1 MSNNTPSSKIPG
13 DKIRLLGDD
22 HDEAPI
28 DMMGNGEE
36 DDGDNSIVDEDD
48 EVGTEDGGEDGGEDG
63 VEDDD
68 GEDDVMDEDDDGDV
82 ISDDGIDTTLDRM
95 TAPSARISAK
105 HGRPAGLQ
113 SMDTAVPP
121 QVLAAANA
129 NDSGD
134 MTDDDVDIDVASMS
148 GNVTGDDEYDD
159 DDEDPETYL
168 QKFDLE
174 MNRDLLLSHHP
185 TQFNKN
191 DTEISLLCQLTR
203 NASNNVIDP
212 LHKTTPFLTKYEK
225 TRVLGQRA
233 KQLNS
238 GSKPYVVVPDH
249 VLDGYII
256 AQIELA
262 QKRIPFIIERPIHGG
277 GCEYWRVRDL
287 EIL

>member
-1 MSNNTPSSKIPG
+1 MSSNTSSSKVPG
-13 DKIRLLGDD
+13 EKIRLLGDD
-22 HDEAPI
+22 NDDPI
-28 DMMGNGEE
+28 DIGDNVEE
-36 DDGDNSIVDEDD
+36 DDGENSVVAEDEEEGGDEDD
-48 EVGTEDGGEDGGEDG
+48 GEEDNDDEENI
-63 VEDDD
+63 DDD
-68 GEDDVMDEDDDGDV
+68 DDD
-82 ISDDGIDTTLDRM
+82 INSEDGIDATLDSM
-95 TAPSARISAK
+95 TATTVKSGSKP
-105 HGRPAGLQ
+105 GRFLGIQPMGV
-113 SMDTAVPP
+113 AVPR
-121 QVLAAANA
+121 QILDAANA
-129 NDSGD
+129 GD
-134 MTDDDVDIDVASMS
+134 DETDDDIDIANMS
-148 GNVTGDDEYDD
+148 GNVTGDDDYDDYD

-191 DTEISLLCQLTR
+191 DTEISLLCQVTR
-203 NASNNVIDP
+203 NTSNNVIDP
-212 LHKTTPFLTKYEK
+212 LHKTTPFLTKYER

-238 GSKPYVVVPDH
+238 GSKPYVIVPDH

>member
-1 MSNNTPSSKIPG
+1 MSNNTSSSKVPG
-13 DKIRLLGDD
+13 GKIRLFGD
-22 HDEAPI
+22 
-28 DMMGNGEE
+28 
-36 DDGDNSIVDEDD
+36 VDEDPPND
-48 EVGTEDGGEDGGEDG
+48 MMDHGEDDDGENSVIAEDDDDDDDEGGGDDG

-68 GEDDVMDEDDDGDV
+68 GDDDVMDDDDDV
-82 ISDDGIDTTLDRM
+82 DAISDDEGIDTTLDRV
-95 TAPSARISAK
+95 TDPTSRIGAK
-105 HGRPAGLQ
+105 HGRTGGLQ
-113 SMDTAVPP
+113 SMDTAVPL

-129 NDSGD
+129 NDGDD
-134 MTDDDVDIDVASMS
+134 MTDDEIDVASMS

-249 VLDGYII
+249 ILDGYII
-256 AQIELA
+256 AQMELA
-262 QKRIPFIIERPIHGG
+262 QKRIPFIVERPIHGG

>member
-1 MSNNTPSSKIPG
+1 MSNNPLATNVPG
-13 DKIRLLGDD
+13 EKIRLLGDD
-22 HDEAPI
+22 EENPV
-28 DMMGNGEE
+28 DMMGNDDE
-36 DDGDNSIVDEDD
+36 DDGDNSVIVDD
-48 EVGTEDGGEDGGEDG
+48 VGSDGGD
-63 VEDDD
+63 DDD
-68 GEDDVMDEDDDGDV
+68 GEDDNGEEDIIDEDDDGDDGD
-82 ISDDGIDTTLDRM
+82 INSDDGIDNTLDRV
-95 TAPSARISAK
+95 TSPSARIGAK
-105 HGRPAGLQ
+105 HGRSSGLQ
-113 SMDTAVPP
+113 SIDTVVPI
-121 QVLAAANA
+121 QFLADA
-129 NDSGD
+129 NDGGD
-134 MTDDDVDIDVASMS
+134 MTDDDIDVASMS

-191 DTEISLLCQLTR
+191 DTEISVLCQLTR

-238 GSKPYVVVPDH
+238 GSKPYVVVPEH
-249 VLDGYII
+249 ILDGYII

-277 GCEYWRVRDL
+277 GSEYWRVRDL

>member
-13 DKIRLLGDD
+13 DKIRLLGDN
-22 HDEAPI
+22 DEDALI
-28 DMMGNGEE
+28 SMGDNGEE
-36 DDGDNSIVDEDD
+36 DDGDNSGVDEDEGGD
-48 EVGTEDGGEDGGEDG
+48 EVDEEDGGEDDA

-68 GEDDVMDEDDDGDV
+68 GEDDVIDDDDGDV
-82 ISDDGIDTTLDRM
+82 SEDGIDTTLDRM

-105 HGRPAGLQ
+105 HGRPVGLQ

-134 MTDDDVDIDVASMS
+134 VTDDDVDIDVASMS

-262 QKRIPFIIERPIHGG
+262 QKRIPFIVERPIHGG